1 MSEQEILNLLKNN
14 EFKKAKELIE
24 SLLKTERENLTYIFY
39 YGLILANNRRYKEAI
54 PFFERVLLSDKN
66 HYDSNFNMAG
76 CYQGLLIFDKAILK
90 TISDVRL
97 LSDLLIFQKCF
108 STILIC

>member
-54 PFFERVLLSDKN
+54 PFFEKVLFIAK
-66 HYDSNFNMAG
+66 
-76 CYQGLLIFDKAILK
+76 
-90 TISDVRL
+90 ISFVEHP
-97 LSDLLIFQKCF
+97 
-108 STILIC
+108 